1 MVNVPNAEMGFKELT
16 FTGGRQVVG
25 SIPIMVLEPR
35 QIFWLHAPKFP
46 LAAAP
51 RSRAACHAARSHR
64 SAGRPVAAG
73 REGLVRRLSTD
84 IHLGMNQRGV
94 AAGQN
99 RWSGLP
105 IAVLIIVACINHTH

>member
-1 MVNVPNAEMGFKELT
+1 MLRNSPWQRHPVA
-16 FTGGRQVVG
+16 
-25 SIPIMVLEPR
+25 VLLAMLPEA
-35 QIFWLHAPKFP
+35 IEAP
-46 LAAAP
+46 
-51 RSRAACHAARSHR
+51 
-64 SAGRPVAAG
+64 GRPVAAG

>member
-16 FTGGRQVVG
+16 FTGGRQVE
-25 SIPIMVLEPR
+25 VLSQLWFCNPAK
-35 QIFWLHAPKFP
+35 FWLHAPKFP
-46 LAAAP
+46 LAVAP

-105 IAVLIIVACINHTH
+105 IAVPHHRGMY